1 MRDISLHLLDLM
13 ENSLR
18 AGASLVQLEL
28 DLEAAGA
35 LSITLTDDGCGMD
48 EELLRKAA
56 DPFTT
61 TRTTRKV
68 GLGIPLTKLN
78 AERTGGTFS
87 LQSAPGQGTRLT
99 ACFQTRHMD
108 CLPLGDLAATIASV
122 LIAHPQGTDILL
134 TLRSPLGEES
144 FDTRTVRQALGEEVP
159 LNEPEVVAWLRDTLN
174 EQIRTVLGG
183 EAT

>member
-18 AGASLVQLEL
+18 AGASLVQLAL
-28 DLEAAGA
+28 DLDAAGA

-48 EELLRKAA
+48 EELLQKAA

-61 TRTTRKV
+61 SRTTRKV

-108 CLPLGDLAATIASV
+108 CLPLGDLAATIVSV

-134 TLRSPLGEES
+134 TLRSPAGEES

-159 LNEPEVVAWLRDTLN
+159 LSEPEVVAWLRDTLN
-174 EQIRTVLGG
+174 EQTRTVLGG
-183 EAT
+183 ETT